1 MGNYKWNIDLEKGTQ
16 IAKETIIEII
26 KENNYLIDFNKLIIL
41 LNQRTKYLNLKNNN
55 IKRTITNFLKY
66 NYKGTLH
73 FIETIEDIFIENGKQ
88 TDNGNKTDSGKQI
101 ESGKQTFI
109 RYNDK
114 TKLFHEFDDWIFI
127 NEDNIVS

>member
-55 IKRTITNFLKY
+55 IKRTITNFLKS

-73 FIETIEDIFIENGKQ
+73 FIETIEDIFIDSGNQ
-88 TDNGNKTDSGKQI
+88 TDS
-101 ESGKQTFI
+101 KQTFI

-114 TKLFHEFDDWIFI
+114 TKLFHEFEDWVFI
-127 NEDNIVS
+127 NEENIDS

>member
-1 MGNYKWNIDLEKGTQ
+1 MGNYKWNIDLEKGTK

-55 IKRTITNFLKY
+55 IKRTITNFLKS

-73 FIETIEDIFIENGKQ
+73 FIEKIDDIFIENGNK
-88 TDNGNKTDSGKQI
+88 TDNG
-101 ESGKQTFI
+101 KQTCI

-127 NEDNIVS
+127 NEENIDS

>member
-41 LNQRTKYLNLKNNN
+41 LNHRTKYLNLKNNN

-73 FIETIEDIFIENGKQ
+73 FIETIEGIFIENGNQTGNGKQ
-88 TDNGNKTDSGKQI
+88 TDN
-101 ESGKQTFI
+101 GKQTFI

-114 TKLFHEFDDWIFI
+114 TKLFHEFGGWIFI
-127 NEDNIVS
+127 NGENIDS